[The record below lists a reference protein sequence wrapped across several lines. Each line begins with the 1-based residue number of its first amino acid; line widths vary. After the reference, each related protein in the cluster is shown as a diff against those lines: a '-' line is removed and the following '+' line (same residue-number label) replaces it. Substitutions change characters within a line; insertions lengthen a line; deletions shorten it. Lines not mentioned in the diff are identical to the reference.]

1 MFGYRQIALGLLLI
15 LMASFA
21 VAQPATTTTTT
32 TTTNPAAT
40 ATTIQLSDFDA
51 NQTRQEL
58 RDLLR
63 RHPPEVA
70 QVIELSPALLRNEAF
85 LESYPAIKAM
95 VAEHPE
101 IVHNAEYYF
110 RGYARDPEA
119 SSTTPTLRFWEN
131 FLGGLA
137 AITIFMVAMGT
148 IVWLIKT
155 ILDQR
160 RWNRQASLQADA
172 HGKLLDRL
180 ASNEQLLTYI
190 QTPAG
195 RRFLESAPIPLEE
208 ARPMSAPLGRVLW
221 SIQAGLVLCAAG
233 IGFIV
238 VSGRVPKGGD
248 LPMYV
253 IGVVTFAIGL
263 GFVASAAA
271 SFLLTR
277 RLGLWQESP
286 RPPAEATAE

>member
-1 MFGYRQIALGLLLI
+1 MFRYRQIALGLLLI
-15 LMASFA
+15 LMATVA
-21 VAQPATTTTTT
+21 VAQPATTDTTTPT
-32 TTTNPAAT
+32 TTAT
-40 ATTIQLSDFDA
+40 TTAPTIQLSTIDA
-51 NQTRQEL
+51 AQTRQEL

-85 LESYPAIKAM
+85 LDSYPALETM
-95 VAEHPE
+95 VAQHPE

-110 RGYARDPEA
+110 RGFARDPEA
-119 SSTTPTLRFWEN
+119 TASTPTLRFWEN

-137 AITIFMVAMGT
+137 AITIFVVATGT
-148 IVWLIKT
+148 LVWLIKT

-172 HGKLLDRL
+172 HGKLLDRM

-195 RRFLESAPIPLEE
+195 RRFLESAPIPIDEP
-208 ARPMSAPLGRVLW
+208 RPMSAPLGRVLW
-221 SIQAGLVLCAAG
+221 SIQAGLVLGAAG
-233 IGFIV
+233 IGFLIV
-238 VSGRVPKGGD
+238 SSRVPKGGD

-277 RLGLWQESP
+277 RLGLWQE
-286 RPPAEATAE
+286 PPQPPVEATAE